1 MILVDTSIWIDYF
14 KGNQDVSTLN
24 DLIDSNSICTN
35 ELILAELIP
44 SMVHKKEEELKKL
57 LEAVKCVS
65 LNIVWKEIIFLQSIN
80 LANGLNKVGIPDL
93 IITQNAIQNNLEI
106 FTKDVHFKI
115 MKSLHGVK
123 LFNK

>member
-14 KGNQDVSTLN
+14 KGNQDVSILS
-24 DLIDSNSICTN
+24 DLIDNNSICIN

-44 SMVHKKEEELKKL
+44 SMVHKKEEKLKRL
-57 LEAVKCVS
+57 LEMVKCVS

-106 FTKDVHFKI
+106 FTKDGHFKL
-115 MKSLHGVK
+115 MRSLHGVK
-123 LFNK
+123 LFNQ